1 MEDMNSDQVFEIP
14 DTPERAAARSING
27 AQFRKE
33 SISSVPGRLRKS
45 GFVDEKSF
53 NPPRTSRG
61 RILSENGLNR
71 RLHLHPQKSPI
82 NVDEYDSPSNS
93 ALDSHPHQNAPLFR
107 RPAIVNN
114 SRPENRHSKGARY
127 MEKSKAGRA
136 TNSSKK
142 PFCMEGDDLFDL
154 TEMSEPDRLLDIVFP
169 HSASKDLQAKE
180 TREGQLSSNGGSSVQ
195 LAPLPSRI
203 SGSTSKGKEKIDVNT
218 CNSSGSASNNVK
230 EIDRAGGHQH
240 KIEKQLPTCH
250 LSVTS
255 PRVGG
260 KKRLV
265 RNGCI
270 SPHNIATRAQKL
282 AESSQDGSPGDE
294 RNHVRNKLSDGPTNT
309 DLREIVA
316 EDNDCYRAK
325 GKKAIVHPSAS
336 KEHDA
341 NMTR

>member
-33 SISSVPGRLRKS
+33 SISSVPGCLRKS

-53 NPPRTSRG
+53 NLPRTSRG
-61 RILSENGLNR
+61 RIFSENGLNR

-114 SRPENRHSKGARY
+114 SRPENRHSKGAQY

-136 TNSSKK
+136 TSSSKK

-154 TEMSEPDRLLDIVFP
+154 TEMSEPDRLLDFVFP

-218 CNSSGSASNNVK
+218 CNGSGSASNNVK
-230 EIDRAGGHQH
+230 EIDHASGHQH
-240 KIEKQLPTCH
+240 KIEKQLPACH

-294 RNHVRNKLSDGPTNT
+294 RNHARNKLSDGPPNI